1 MKPGVLRPR
10 AEIDLI
16 DITKWYA
23 DQGGLALAER
33 FFHSAYEAVK
43 TLERTPGI
51 GSPRLGQ
58 LAGLDGLRSWPVKD
72 FPVRWFYFDRPDFVD
87 MVRLLGERQDIAGIL
102 GAGLD

>member
-1 MKPGVLRPR
+1 MKPGVIRPQ

-16 DITKWYA
+16 DITQWYA

-33 FFHSAYEAVK
+33 FFQSAYEAVK
-43 TLERTPGI
+43 TIERMPGI

-72 FPVRWFYFDRPDFVD
+72 FPVRWFHFDRPDFVD
-87 MVRLLGERQDIAGIL
+87 MVRLLGERQDIAAIL
-102 GAGLD
+102 GPGLD